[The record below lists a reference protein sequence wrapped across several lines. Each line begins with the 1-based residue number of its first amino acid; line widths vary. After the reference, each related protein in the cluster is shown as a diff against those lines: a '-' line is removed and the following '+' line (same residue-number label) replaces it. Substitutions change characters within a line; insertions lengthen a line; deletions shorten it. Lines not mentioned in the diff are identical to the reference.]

1 MSIIKESDIPQ
12 VTPVV
17 VRTKAEVMQ
26 VIKNNLD
33 NFKLF
38 GVSEIGLFGSFVRE
52 EATDQSDVDLL
63 VNLQIHDYLNFCRLH
78 DFGKSL
84 FVNRT
89 VDIITEGSIN
99 ENNGRLICREVE
111 YVTKSK
117 K

>member
-1 MSIIKESDIPQ
+1 MAILKESDIPK
-12 VTPVV
+12 VTPIE

-26 VIKNNLD
+26 VIRDNLD

-38 GVSEIGLFGSFVRE
+38 GVEEVGLFGSFVRE
-52 EATDQSDVDLL
+52 EATVQSDVDLL
-63 VNLQIHDYLNFCRLH
+63 VNLQIHDYLNFYNLH
-78 DFGKSL
+78 EFAESL

-111 YVTKSK
+111 YVTKSEK
-117 K
+117 